1 MSTVLRF
8 DRGTLL
14 LEGGEPPIALRG
26 SFVHDSRVDA
36 WRAPA
41 ISYPKVIPFLRGMLG
56 KNTAP
61 RYRKLMLEP
70 RLTLDLYPHQKEAL
84 ERWKAARG
92 RGLVVLPTG
101 AGKTLVGMLSV
112 AWAARS
118 TLVVVPTLDL
128 MHQWYALL
136 RAAFPEVEVGLI
148 GGGYHEPL
156 DLVVVTYDSAARH
169 MDRLGDRYGLL
180 IFDEVH
186 HLPSEFYRAIA
197 EFSLAPYRLGLTAT
211 PERTDGRHEGL
222 FHLVGPLVYRR
233 EAVELAG
240 KVLAPYRVERV
251 YVDLSRQERE
261 AYEQALEERNHFLQ
275 SHNVSLS
282 SLEGWSLF
290 VKLSARSEQGRR
302 AMRTH
307 REARR
312 IAHATASKLRALEAI
327 LAAHPREKTVIF
339 TEDNAT
345 AYEVSTRLLIPCL
358 THKTPVKER
367 QEVLERFKAGLYIAI
382 VASKVLNE
390 GVDVPEASVGVVLSG
405 SSVAREF
412 VQRLGRLLR
421 KSEGK
426 RAVLYEVVARATREE
441 RVADR
446 RRQGVG
452 VDSLQLD
459 LLLDAPTRG
468 EGRGEG

>member
-14 LEGGEPPIALRG
+14 LEGGEPPVVLRG
-26 SFVHDSRVDA
+26 SFVHDPRVNA

-41 ISYPKVIPFLRGMLG
+41 MSYPVVISFLRGRLA

-61 RYRKLMLEP
+61 RYRKLALEP
-70 RLTLDLYPHQKEAL
+70 RLAFDLYPHQEEAL
-84 ERWKAARG
+84 ERWKVARG

-101 AGKTLVGMLSV
+101 SGKTLLGVLAM

-118 TLVVVPTLDL
+118 ALVVVPTLDL

-156 DLVVVTYDSAARH
+156 DLAVATYDSAARY

-211 PERTDGRHEGL
+211 PERTDERHEDL
-222 FHLVGPLVYRR
+222 FYLVGPLVYRR
-233 EAVELAG
+233 EAVELVG
-240 KVLAPYRVERV
+240 DVLAPHRVERV
-251 YVDLSRQERE
+251 YVDLSRKERE
-261 AYEQALEERNHFLQ
+261 AYEQALEERNCFLQ
-275 SHNVSLS
+275 AHNLSLGT
-282 SLEGWSLF
+282 LKGWSLF
-290 VKLSARSEQGRR
+290 VKLSACSEQGRR
-302 AMRTH
+302 AMRAH

-312 IAHATASKLRALEAI
+312 IAHATASKLRVLEAL
-327 LAAHPREKTVIF
+327 LAAHPRERTVIF
-339 TEDNAT
+339 TEDNTT
-345 AYEVSTRLLIPCL
+345 AYEVSTRFLIACL
-358 THKTPVKER
+358 THKTKVKER
-367 QEVLERFKAGLYIAI
+367 QEILERFKSGLYTAI

-390 GVDVPEASVGVVLSG
+390 GMDVPEASVGVVLSG

-412 VQRLGRLLR
+412 VQRLGRILR

-441 RVADR
+441 RVAER
-446 RRQGVG
+446 RRRGVR
-452 VDSLQLD
+452 VDSLQLS
-459 LLLDAPTRG
+459 LSLDAPTYSEDW
-468 EGRGEG
+468 EGG